1 MSALV
6 AERRRVY
13 PGLDQAVLRALVL
26 VGAMAS
32 VVAAQ
37 AAGARPNL
45 WGQLLLTALAL
56 VLAFRP
62 ESSVGPVLLIGLA
75 YVWSTV
81 SDPLSPLVLLAAA
94 GMVIVHEAALVAA
107 QGPVTMRVDR
117 TQALRHCGRGALLWL
132 AAAIVWGLAL
142 VADALPDGRLVYA
155 VGLTLLLGLAAGA
168 ATLIGPRR

>member
-1 MSALV
+1 MPSWPSAV
-6 AERRRVY
+6 AST
-13 PGLDQAVLRALVL
+13 PDSTKPSCAHWSL